1 MKANQG
7 SGFLKIKGGTPL
19 KGKVKVQ
26 GSKNAAL
33 PVMAAALLLDNG
45 EVHLRNVP
53 KLLDVQ
59 TMSELLVSLGA
70 VVERNDHTMT
80 IEIEGEPAWETPSS
94 LVRKM
99 RASSLVLGPLLARC
113 GRVILPLPGGCAI
126 GSRPMDLHFK
136 GLSKMG
142 AQIELDKG
150 AVIARA
156 DKLVGARIYLDFP
169 SVGATENLLMAAV
182 LAKGETLIENAARE
196 PEIDNLV
203 RALKSMGA
211 AIEGEGTGIL
221 RVRGQKELNPA
232 TIDIIP
238 DRIEAA
244 TYLLAGAIT
253 RGDVTVKGVVA
264 EHLNALLAKL
274 DEAGIEV
281 INKENELRVN
291 SPDRPRGLT
300 VKTMP
305 YPGFSTDLQP
315 QMMALLSLAEGTS
328 VIYETIFESRFL
340 HASELQKMGAQIEL
354 QGNTAIIHGQS
365 SLIGA
370 EVYATDLRGGAALVL
385 AGLAAEGETVVY
397 DVHHLDRGY
406 ENMAEKLTL
415 LGAEVCEGKDKIK
428 EGKQ

>member
-1 MKANQG
+1 MKVN
-7 SGFLKIKGGTPL
+7 SESYFIRIKGGTLL
-19 KGKVKVQ
+19 KGEVKAQ

-33 PVMAAALLLDNG
+33 PIMAAALLLRDG
-45 EVHLRNVP
+45 KVHLRNVP
-53 KLLDVQ
+53 KLLDIH
-59 TMSELLVSLGA
+59 TMSELLIGLGA
-70 VVERNDHTMT
+70 KVYRDDHNMI
-80 IEIEGEPAWETPSS
+80 IEVSGELAWETPAS

-113 GRVILPLPGGCAI
+113 GKVVLPLPGGCAI

-150 AVIARA
+150 AVTARA
-156 DKLVGARIYLDFP
+156 DRLVGTRIYLDFP

-182 LAKGETLIENAARE
+182 LAEGETLIENAARE

-203 RALKSMGA
+203 CALKVMGA
-211 AIEGEGTGIL
+211 SIEGEGTGIL
-221 RVRGQKELNPA
+221 RIKGKGELRPA
-232 TIDIIP
+232 SVDIIP

-244 TYLLAGAIT
+244 TYLLAGVIT
-253 RGDVTVKGVVA
+253 QGDITVKGVIP

-281 INKENELRVN
+281 INSGNALRVAN
-291 SPDRPRGLT
+291 LRRPKGITL
-300 VKTMP
+300 KTMP

-315 QMMALLSLAEGTS
+315 QMMSVLSLAEGTS
-328 VIYETIFESRFL
+328 IIHETIFESRFL

-354 QGNTAIIHGQS
+354 QGNTAIVHGQKN
-365 SLIGA
+365 LIGA

-385 AGLAAEGETVVY
+385 AGLAAEGETVIY
-397 DVHHLDRGY
+397 DTHHLKRGY
-406 ENMAEKLTL
+406 EDMVEKLIP
-415 LGAEVCEGKDKIK
+415 LGAQIREEVGEPQGK
-428 EGKQ
+428 

>member
-1 MKANQG
+1 MKTNQE

-33 PVMAAALLLDNG
+33 PVMAAALLLDSG

-53 KLLDVQ
+53 KLLEVQ
-59 TMSELLVSLGA
+59 TMSDLLVSLGA
-70 VVERNDHTMT
+70 VVKRDDHTMT

-281 INKENELRVN
+281 INKENELQVN

-406 ENMAEKLTL
+406 ENMAEKLIL

-428 EGKQ
+428 ERKQ

>member
-1 MKANQG
+1 VKTNQE
-7 SGFLKIKGGTPL
+7 SGFLKINGGTPL

-59 TMSELLVSLGA
+59 TMSDLLVSLGA
-70 VVERNDHTMT
+70 VVKRDDHTMT

-253 RGDVTVKGVVA
+253 RGDVTVKGVIA

-397 DVHHLDRGY
+397 DVHHLYRGY
-406 ENMAEKLTL
+406 ENMAEKLIL

-428 EGKQ
+428 ERKQ

>member
-1 MKANQG
+1 
-7 SGFLKIKGGTPL
+7 
-19 KGKVKVQ
+19 
-26 GSKNAAL
+26 
-33 PVMAAALLLDNG
+33 
-45 EVHLRNVP
+45 
-53 KLLDVQ
+53 
-59 TMSELLVSLGA
+59 
-70 VVERNDHTMT
+70 MT
-80 IEIEGEPAWETPSS
+80 IEVSGELAWETPAS

-113 GRVILPLPGGCAI
+113 GKVVLPLPGGCAI

-150 AVIARA
+150 AVTARA
-156 DKLVGARIYLDFP
+156 DKLVGTRIYLDFP

-182 LAKGETLIENAARE
+182 LAEGETLIENAARE

-203 RALKSMGA
+203 YALKMMGA
-211 AIEGEGTGIL
+211 SIEGEGTGIL
-221 RVRGQKELNPA
+221 RIKGKGALKPA

-244 TYLLAGAIT
+244 TYLLAGVIT
-253 RGDVTVKGVVA
+253 QGDITVKGVIP

-274 DEAGIEV
+274 DEAGVEV
-281 INKENELRVN
+281 INNGHALRVAN
-291 SPDRPRGLT
+291 PKRPKGITL
-300 VKTMP
+300 KTMP

-315 QMMALLSLAEGTS
+315 QMMAVLSLAEGTS
-328 VIYETIFESRFL
+328 IIHETIFESRFL

-354 QGNTAIIHGQS
+354 QGNTAIVHGQK

-385 AGLAAEGETVVY
+385 AGLAAEGETVIY
-397 DVHHLDRGY
+397 DTHHLKRGY
-406 ENMAEKLTL
+406 EDMMEKLTP
-415 LGAEVCEGKDKIK
+415 LGARIREEAGEPQSK
-428 EGKQ
+428 

>member
-1 MKANQG
+1 MKVN
-7 SGFLKIKGGTPL
+7 SESYFIRIKGGTLL
-19 KGKVKVQ
+19 KGEVKAQ

-33 PVMAAALLLDNG
+33 PIMAAALLLRDG
-45 EVHLRNVP
+45 KVHLRNVP
-53 KLLDVQ
+53 KLLDIH
-59 TMSELLVSLGA
+59 TMSELLIGLGA
-70 VVERNDHTMT
+70 KVYRDDRNMT
-80 IEIEGEPAWETPSS
+80 IEVSGELAWETPAS

-113 GRVILPLPGGCAI
+113 GKVVLPLPGGCAI

-150 AVIARA
+150 AVTARA
-156 DKLVGARIYLDFP
+156 DRLVGTRIYLDFP

-182 LAKGETLIENAARE
+182 LAEGETLIENAARE

-203 RALKSMGA
+203 CALKVMGA
-211 AIEGEGTGIL
+211 SIEGEGTGIL
-221 RVRGQKELNPA
+221 RIKGKGELRPA
-232 TIDIIP
+232 SVDIIP

-244 TYLLAGAIT
+244 TYLLAGVIT
-253 RGDVTVKGVVA
+253 QGDITVKGVIP

-274 DEAGIEV
+274 DEAGVEV
-281 INKENELRVN
+281 INNGHALRVAN
-291 SPDRPRGLT
+291 PKRPKGITL
-300 VKTMP
+300 KTMP

-315 QMMALLSLAEGTS
+315 QMMAVLSLAEGTS
-328 VIYETIFESRFL
+328 IIHETIFESRFL

-354 QGNTAIIHGQS
+354 QGNTAIVHGQK

-385 AGLAAEGETVVY
+385 AGLAAEGETVIY
-397 DVHHLDRGY
+397 DTHHLKRGY
-406 ENMAEKLTL
+406 EDMMEKLTP
-415 LGAEVCEGKDKIK
+415 LGARIREEAGEPQSK
-428 EGKQ
+428 